1 MTLQKKHLEAAR
13 LLEGALQGDIRAANK
28 FSESLQYGLK
38 EGISTSDLPTALAPT
53 LSRIALNDYAEQ
65 VKIWSAWAG
74 REVLPDFDTQEYY
87 SLSPWGDEDVEPS
100 TAGDT
105 FYSGGLPTVP
115 EYGEYSRLR
124 FEATSKG
131 LRLKKG
137 GVAVQFSWESL
148 LNPRNIGRIPRA
160 FAEFGRRAAVKEDH
174 EATKPLLDFTDN
186 FTAGNQNVLTGA
198 PALSIASLEAAFEA
212 IGNQTYNGRQVT
224 AAPSYALIV
233 PQSLEFTAKR
243 IQEIDSVETIE
254 GVGTETE
261 TRFRTGNPVAGKFT
275 TVVNPYL
282 AQMGGSATG
291 WYLVPTPGSTPN
303 PSVVNLF
310 LQGHE
315 APEIFVKRTTL
326 SDPESGSFTND
337 DYETKIRHVVTGAF
351 IEPAGTMFS
360 AGTAA

>member
-1 MTLQKKHLEAAR
+1 MTINKKHLEAAR
-13 LLEGALQGDIRAANK
+13 LLEGALEGDIRAANR

-53 LSRIALNDYAEQ
+53 LSRLALNDYAEQ
-65 VKIWSAWAG
+65 EKIWSAWAG

-87 SLSPWGDEDVEPS
+87 SLTPWGDQDVEPS

-124 FEATSKG
+124 FDASAKG

-174 EATKPLLDFTDN
+174 EATKPLLDFTEN
-186 FTAGNQNVLTGA
+186 FIAGNGNVLAGA
-198 PALSIASLEAAFEA
+198 PALSIEAIEAAIEA
-212 IGNQTYNGRQVT
+212 ISNQTYNGRQVT
-224 AAPSYALIV
+224 VPSSFALVV
-233 PQSLEFTAKR
+233 PQSLEFTARR
-243 IQEIDSVETIE
+243 IQAIDSVETVTT
-254 GVGTETE
+254 VGDTE
-261 TRFRTGNPVAGKFT
+261 TRMRSANPVAGKFT

-282 AQMGGSATG
+282 TQLGGTATG
-291 WYLVPTPGSTPN
+291 WYLIPKPGSTPN

-315 APEIFVKRTTL
+315 RPEIFVKRTTN
-326 SDPESGSFTND
+326 SAPEDGSFEND
-337 DYETKIRHVVTGAF
+337 DYETKVRHVVTGAF

-360 AGTAA
+360 AGTTP